1 MRYSQLFSKTR
12 KTAPQD
18 ADSANAR
25 LLVQGGFVDQLAAG
39 IYTYLPLGLRV
50 LEKIKSIVRE
60 EMNALGA
67 QEILM
72 PAMHPAEPW
81 KTTGRWEDPGKEVM
95 FQFEG
100 RGDKEFGLGWTHE
113 EIVTPLLQKFLQ
125 SYKDLP
131 AAVYQIQDK
140 FRNEPRAKSG
150 LLRGREFSMKD
161 LYSFHLTEK
170 ELEAY
175 YDRVAKA
182 YDRVFTRCGLH
193 AILTEAS
200 GGAFSKYSHE
210 FQVPT
215 ESGEDIIFACDKCFY
230 AQNREIS
237 EYKDGARCP
246 KCPAGRDPAK
256 GGDKGTMREQKAIE
270 VGNIF
275 KLKTRFTEAFGF
287 TVTGEDGKKQPV
299 LMGCYGIGPSR
310 VMGTVVEVHHDEK
323 GIRWPKSVAPFD
335 VEIVTIGGK
344 KEEMAERVNAA
355 AAGLSDE
362 LEEAGVEVLW
372 DDREDASAGEKFA
385 DADLIG
391 IPLRLVLSEKT
402 LAEDSVEWKERHEA
416 KARLVSLEDAGDEV
430 VQFVQESYETTA
442 H

>member
-12 KTAPQD
+12 KSAPQD

-39 IYTYLPLGLRV
+39 IYTFLPLGLRV
-50 LEKIKSIVRE
+50 LEKIKAIVRE

-67 QEILM
+67 QEIFM
-72 PAMHPAEPW
+72 PALHPAEPW

-113 EIVTPLLQKFLQ
+113 EIVTPLLQKFIQ

-182 YDRVFTRCGLH
+182 YDRVFKRCGLQ

-215 ESGEDIIFACDKCFY
+215 ESGEDIIFACDKCSY

-246 KCPAGRDPAK
+246 KC
-256 GGDKGTMREQKAIE
+256 KGTMREEKAIE

-287 TVTGEDGKKQPV
+287 TVAGEDGKKQPV

-323 GIRWPKSVAPFD
+323 GIRWPKTIAPFT
-335 VEIVTIGGK
+335 VELVSLGTK
-344 KEEMAERVNAA
+344 NKEAAERVVSAA
-355 AAGLSDE
+355 SAFYDE
-362 LEEAGVEVLW
+362 LSRAGVEVLW
-372 DDREDASAGEKFA
+372 DDREGASAGEKFA

-391 IPLRLVLSEKT
+391 IPLRLVISEKT
-402 LAEDSVEWKERHEA
+402 LAENSVEWKERHEA
-416 KARLVSLEDAGDEV
+416 KARLVSLEDAKSQV
-430 VQFVQESYETTA
+430 VDFIQEPYETTT